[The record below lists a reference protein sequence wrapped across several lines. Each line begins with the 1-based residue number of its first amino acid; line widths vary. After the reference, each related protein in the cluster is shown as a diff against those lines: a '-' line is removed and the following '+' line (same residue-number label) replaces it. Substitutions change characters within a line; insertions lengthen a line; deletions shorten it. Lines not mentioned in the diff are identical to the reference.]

1 MYRLESKNSNKKSR
15 LSLWKKRKEWIKGIF
30 VERNEK
36 GGVMKFFMEKAM
48 RIEVRSFF
56 CGKK

>member
-1 MYRLESKNSNKKSR
+1 M
-15 LSLWKKRKEWIKGIF
+15 WKKRKEWIKGIF